1 MYNKNIYQYLE
12 INKLY
17 KKLHLIKDDYE
28 LKKNNPKPIN
38 EEHDKNYINNLIT
51 NKIEI
56 NMFNFLLYS
65 SKEKEKQGKR
75 EQIKKILKN
84 ILGKPKHKNII
95 NKNEKIMKWMEV
107 NMEKPVQGKDKGKKK
122 RKKKKKKKNLKQM
135 MTLLRRRTI
144 LKVITNQRIIIHLT
158 IMTVE
163 Q

>member
-1 MYNKNIYQYLE
+1 
-12 INKLY
+12 
-17 KKLHLIKDDYE
+17 
-28 LKKNNPKPIN
+28 
-38 EEHDKNYINNLIT
+38 
-51 NKIEI
+51 
-56 NMFNFLLYS
+56 
-65 SKEKEKQGKR
+65 
-75 EQIKKILKN
+75 
-84 ILGKPKHKNII
+84 
-95 NKNEKIMKWMEV
+95 MEV